1 MALSSGDLEY
11 GGGRAAFAAMQTGT
25 KWHQKLQAGRGLCYR
40 AEVPLHASTLYD
52 GIVYE
57 VEGRADG
64 VEQIV
69 EYDLPEDEMEAFH
82 TCCEDVRQNMKLH
95 PQILQ

>member
-57 VEGRADG
+57 VDGRADG
-64 VEQIV
+64 VEQIGESYTV
-69 EYDLPEDEMEAFH
+69 EEIKCVSP
-82 TCCEDVRQNMKLH
+82 
-95 PQILQ
+95 